1 MLYDASMSR
10 ENKQPRNQKPR
21 KKRRPTIKDSDVQG
35 GKFLEPIIRMLKP
48 LHEHCPD
55 PKRKLHY
62 DEFCAWLLLF
72 FFTPVLDSMRGLQQ
86 ASDIDSLRKR
96 VKLPRFSLGSFSEA
110 SSLFD
115 PELLVPIIEEIGN
128 AIEDIETNKHLV
140 NLGQRPVAVD
150 GTLIHAMPK
159 MLWALWRDEENRAAK
174 IHLHLDLLKG
184 TPERATLTHGNA
196 SEIDELMK
204 TLVAGRLYVSDRG
217 YFSFPLMAAILKAG
231 SSFVGRVRNNIV
243 YETLEERPISESDA
257 RLGVRVDRIVRVG
270 FDPENNPVDQPLRLV
285 EIDAPDSGQ
294 ARRRS
299 RVDSKSKSFRKRETD
314 HTLVILTDK
323 LDLPVETIAV
333 LYRYRWQ
340 VELFFRWFKK
350 ILEADHLLS
359 LSENGLTIIMYCG
372 LIASMLI
379 TLWTGRKPTKRTF
392 EMLCFYF
399 SGWAEEQELVDHIE
413 GLNPQQQSR

>member
-1 MLYDASMSR
+1 MIYDAPVSA
-10 ENKQPRNQKPR
+10 ENKQPRSQKPR
-21 KKRRPTIKDSDVQG
+21 KKRRPAVKDSDVQG
-35 GKFLEPIIRMLKP
+35 GKYLEPIMRMLKP

-62 DEFCAWLLLF
+62 DEYCAWLVLY

-86 ASDIDSLRKR
+86 ASDIDSLRHR
-96 VKLPRFSLGSFSEA
+96 MKLPRFSLGSFSEA
-110 SSLFD
+110 SGLFD
-115 PELLVPIIEEIGN
+115 PELLVPIVEDIGN
-128 AIEDIETNKHLV
+128 AIEDIETDKHLV

-174 IHLHLDLLKG
+174 VHLQLDLLKG
-184 TPERATLTHGNA
+184 TPERATVTCGNG
-196 SEIDELMK
+196 SEIEELIK
-204 TLVAGRLYVSDRG
+204 TLTAGRLYVTDRG
-217 YFSFPLMAAILKAG
+217 YFSFPLMAAILQKG
-231 SSFVGRVRNNIV
+231 SSFVGRVRDNIV
-243 YETLEERPISESDA
+243 TETIEERPISESAA
-257 RLGVRVDRIVRVG
+257 RLGVRVDRIVRAG
-270 FDPENNPVDQPLRLV
+270 FDPEKNPVDRPLRLV
-285 EIDAPDSGQ
+285 KIDVPDLGQ
-294 ARRRS
+294 GRRRS
-299 RVDSKSKSFRKRETD
+299 RVDSKSKSYRTRKTD
-314 HTLVILTDK
+314 HTLVILTDR
-323 LDLPVETIAV
+323 LDLPVETIAA

-350 ILEADHLLS
+350 VLEADHLLS

-399 SGWAEEQELVDHIE
+399 SGWAEEQELLAHIE
-413 GLNPQQQSR
+413 KLKAPTKSR

>member
-257 RLGVRVDRIVRVG
+257 RLGVRVDRIVRAG
-270 FDPENNPVDQPLRLV
+270 FDPKNNPVDQPLRLV

>member
-257 RLGVRVDRIVRVG
+257 RLGVRVDRIVRAG
-270 FDPENNPVDQPLRLV
+270 FDPKNNPVDQPLRLV
-285 EIDAPDSGQ
+285 EIDVPDSGQ

>member
-1 MLYDASMSR
+1 MSR

-257 RLGVRVDRIVRVG
+257 RLGVRVDRIVRAG
-270 FDPENNPVDQPLRLV
+270 FDPKNNPVDQPLRLV
-285 EIDAPDSGQ
+285 EIDVPDSGQ